1 MRLLLT
7 IATFATLLLTAGCQ
21 ELPVY
26 LDSGKVLARAGK
38 SELRVRDLQAV
49 VPGGLTGEDSVSFV
63 GMYVDRWVKKQI
75 KLQQAENLFSAS
87 AEDIESLVEEYR
99 QSLLIRKLDQYF
111 IDRQI
116 DTVFTDEE
124 VAAYYRDHIGDF
136 KLDRTIVR
144 GRILQFDQGLSLIHI

>member
-99 QSLLIRKLDQYF
+99 QSLLIRKLDQ
-111 IDRQI
+111 
-116 DTVFTDEE
+116 
-124 VAAYYRDHIGDF
+124 
-136 KLDRTIVR
+136 
-144 GRILQFDQGLSLIHI
+144 